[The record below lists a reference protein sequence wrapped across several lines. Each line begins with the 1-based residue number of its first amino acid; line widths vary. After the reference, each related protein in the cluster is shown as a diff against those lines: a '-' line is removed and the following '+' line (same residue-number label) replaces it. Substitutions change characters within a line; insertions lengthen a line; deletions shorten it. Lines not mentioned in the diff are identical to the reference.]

1 VKKTKKWIEHYI
13 EKYHK
18 MPLLTCEEMSEY
30 IASTSELIVPEVKP
44 PAAAGRA
51 VVRKGIAYG
60 IKFDS
65 QWELAFYIKKH
76 DIDGEHC
83 ERNYTV
89 KFPYMSA
96 DGKSKNF
103 IPDFICSG
111 QFYEIKGRWRPDD
124 YCKQAQCPNVT
135 FLDAELMAPIIAEV
149 DKFRPNW
156 RKDYVPI

>member
-1 VKKTKKWIEHYI
+1 
-13 EKYHK
+13 

-149 DKFRPNW
+149 NKFRPNW